1 MILGIIGLILIA
13 FAWLP
18 QVIEII
24 KTKKSGLNIKF
35 ALIYVIG
42 SFALVIY
49 SIQIKD
55 TIFLILNS
63 LATLMS
69 FLGLFYTIKYQKKKR

>member
-1 MILGIIGLILIA
+1 MILGTIGLVLIA
-13 FAWLP
+13 IAWLT
-18 QVIEII
+18 QVVKII

-42 SFALVIY
+42 SFLLVIY

-63 LATLMS
+63 FATLMS
-69 FLGLFYTIKYQKKKR
+69 FLGLFYTIKYRKK